1 MNCRVCDQRKQK
13 WRVGEVGLTRR
24 PFKAVFAGFKSR
36 TRHHM
41 ALSSIGQENGFSAR
55 EAGFNSLKRHQ
66 TEDLFDSG
74 RRP

>member
-1 MNCRVCDQRKQK
+1 
-13 WRVGEVGLTRR
+13 
-24 PFKAVFAGFKSR
+24 
-36 TRHHM
+36 M
-41 ALSSIGQENGFSAR
+41 ALSSIGQENWFSAS